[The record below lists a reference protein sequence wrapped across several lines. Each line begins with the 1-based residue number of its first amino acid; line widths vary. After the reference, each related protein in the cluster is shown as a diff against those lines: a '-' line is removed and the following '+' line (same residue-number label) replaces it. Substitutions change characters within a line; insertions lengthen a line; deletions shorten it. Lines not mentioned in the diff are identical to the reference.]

1 MIPNDTEAQKAIRNQ
16 PNKSHPINDEHTPGI
31 GCGTIIIGIVI
42 VILCCLAAR
51 SCSNDFRDA
60 GERSQYEYS
69 LLD

>member
-16 PNKSHPINDEHTPGI
+16 PNKSHLTNDEHTPEI
-31 GCGTIIIGIVI
+31 GCRTIIIGIVI
-42 VILCCLAAR
+42 VILCCLSAR
-51 SCSNDFRDA
+51 SCSNDFKDT